1 MPRMI
6 APTNNDEMMVSQV
19 PGPGTFQFS
28 GTRPE
33 NLGATEY
40 TLVTI
45 VVDETSSVAAFADEL
60 LRTVQSIVAAC
71 RRNPRADNLMVRLVR
86 FNHDQTEVHGFKPLP
101 AIDPAAYDRFRPNGM
116 TALYDATYAAVGATL
131 TYAAVLS
138 AQDFDV
144 NGAIYIVT
152 DGADNQSATRPALIA
167 DKIRAAE
174 QGDDIESL
182 ITVLVG
188 LKDPAAGESDSVVRH
203 LTGFQ
208 KAANLTRY
216 VDVGDATPERLA
228 RLASF
233 VSRSIGSQSQSLGT
247 GAASQPLTF

>member
-1 MPRMI
+1 MPRMMS
-6 APTNNDEMMVSQV
+6 PTRNDEMMVSQV

-28 GTRPE
+28 GARPE
-33 NLGATEY
+33 SLGATEY

-60 LRTVQSIVAAC
+60 LQTVQSILAAC
-71 RRNPRADNLMVRLVR
+71 RRNPRADNLMVRLIR
-86 FNHDQTEVHGFKPLP
+86 FNQDQTEVHGFKPLS
-101 AIDPAAYDRFRPNGM
+101 AIDPAAYDRFAPNGM

-131 TYAAVLS
+131 TYAALLS
-138 AQDFDV
+138 SQDFDV
-144 NGAIYIVT
+144 NGAIYVIT
-152 DGADNQSATRPALIA
+152 DGADNVSGTRPTMIA

-182 ITVLVG
+182 VTVLVG
-188 LKDPAAGESDSVVRH
+188 LKAPGAKESDKIVQH

-208 KAANLTRY
+208 KEAQLTRY

-228 RLASF
+228 RLAAF
-233 VSRSIGSQSQSLGT
+233 VSQSISRQSQSLGT